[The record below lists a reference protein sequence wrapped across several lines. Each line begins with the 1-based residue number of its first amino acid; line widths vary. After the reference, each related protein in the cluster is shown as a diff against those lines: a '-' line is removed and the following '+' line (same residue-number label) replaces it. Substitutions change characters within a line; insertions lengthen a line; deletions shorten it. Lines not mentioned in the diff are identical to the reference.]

1 MSKIATAAKPKP
13 SAIRAG
19 AVRPASIRVGFVPL
33 LDAAPL
39 LVAAELGLFDKAGLR
54 VELCREMGWGTVR
67 EKVVYG
73 ELDATHAP
81 GGLLFS
87 ILFGTHAPPCEVSTD
102 FILNLQGNAITLSK
116 RLWSKGVRDGQTL
129 KLMIRS
135 EAPHRPVFAVVSP
148 FSSHHFLLRK
158 WLKNSGID
166 PDRDVRIAV
175 LPPPLVGEHM
185 NTGHIDGFCAGEPWN
200 SLAAL
205 NGEGW
210 VVATSESLE
219 RGHPEKILLCRKA
232 FLDGRPEEYAEF
244 RKALLAACRYCDV
257 PENRAAV
264 ADLLVSRQWFPGG
277 RDVLANALIGP
288 YSTGAGKAELRDPF
302 VSFYRGDANRAT
314 RQRAAWMLESTLE
327 SGALRLDSAQRRT
340 ALHAF
345 IEPQS

>member
-1 MSKIATAAKPKP
+1 MSKNATISKPKTPAARTSSVRTAA
-13 SAIRAG
+13 
-19 AVRPASIRVGFVPL
+19 IRVGFVPL

-39 LVAAELGLFDKAGLR
+39 LVAEELGLFEKAG
-54 VELCREMGWGTVR
+54 VPVKLCREMGWGTIR

-73 ELDATHAP
+73 ELDATHVP

-135 EAPHRPVFAVVSP
+135 EAPHKPVFAVVSP

-158 WLKNSGID
+158 WLKISGID

-200 SLAAL
+200 SLATLA
-205 NGEGW
+205 GEGW

-219 RGHPEKILLCRKA
+219 RGHPEKILLCRNA
-232 FLDGRPEEYAEF
+232 FLSGRPEEYAEF
-244 RKALLAACRYCDV
+244 RKALLAACRYCDE
-257 PENRAAV
+257 PGNRAAV
-264 ADLLVSRQWFPGG
+264 VDILVARKWFPGG
-277 RDVLANALIGP
+277 RDVLANVLVGP
-288 YSTGAGKAELRDPF
+288 YSTGVGQAELRDPF

-314 RQRAAWMLESTLE
+314 RQRAAWILESTLE
-327 SGALRLDSAQRRT
+327 SGALRLDSAQRRA
-340 ALHAF
+340 ALNAF
-345 IEPQS
+345 IESQN

>member
-1 MSKIATAAKPKP
+1 MSKNATISTPKT
-13 SAIRAG
+13 S
-19 AVRPASIRVGFVPL
+19 AVRASAVRAAAIRVGFVPL

-39 LVAAELGLFDKAGLR
+39 LAAEELGLFEKAGLR
-54 VELCREMGWGTVR
+54 VEPCREMGWGTVR

-73 ELDATHAP
+73 ELDAAHAP

-116 RLWSKGVRDGQTL
+116 RLWSRGVRDGQTL

-135 EAPHRPVFAVVSP
+135 EAPNKPVFAVVSP

-158 WLKNSGID
+158 WLRLSGID

-200 SLAAL
+200 SLATL

-219 RGHPEKILLCRKA
+219 RGHPEKVLLCRNS
-232 FLDGRPEEYAEF
+232 FLAEQPEEYAAF
-244 RKALLAACRYCDV
+244 RKALLAACRYCDA

-264 ADLLVSRQWFPGG
+264 VDFLVARKWFPGG
-277 RDVLANALIGP
+277 KDVLSNVLVGP
-288 YSTGAGKAELRDPF
+288 YSTGVGLAELRDPF

-314 RQRAAWMLESTLE
+314 RQRAAWILESTLE
-327 SGALRLDSAQRRT
+327 SGALRLDSAQRRA
-340 ALHAF
+340 ALNAF